1 MQPDLGIRGMRDV
14 SRDLRTMQ
22 DAPSTDK
29 GRGVYQ
35 RIHRQVAPRFAF
47 ELTTHNLTAER

>member
-22 DAPSTDK
+22 DAPSTIK
-29 GRGVYQ
+29 VGV
-35 RIHRQVAPRFAF
+35 F
-47 ELTTHNLTAER
+47 TANPQKSASPFRVRTNDP